1 MKLSRKFVHMCLL
14 IVLALLLIP
23 LFSGFL
29 VSFFSAN
36 VSWQQAIFSV
46 FGALT
51 TIFVLIIVFGIFIT
65 YYMKL
70 EKAKDESLENTK
82 LAIDEL
88 EQQIKQNSED
98 EERFKLF
105 VLATG
110 DGIWDWNL
118 IENRFYFSSR
128 WKSMLG
134 FADDE
139 FEGSF
144 IEWQNLVHPD
154 DLGKLLMM
162 WTKCTEG
169 ETSYT
174 IEYRIKNKSG
184 QYIWVKSR
192 TIALIDSN
200 GDVYRLA
207 GAHTDITDKK
217 DAELKLFNH
226 QKNLEFEIQER
237 TSDLE
242 KANERLKELA
252 SIDGLTGLNNR
263 RAFDEAIK
271 REWNRCKREHKY
283 FSLIMLDIDY
293 FKMYNDTFGHL
304 EGDIVLK
311 RLSGALT
318 ATVRRATD
326 IVARYGGE
334 EFVVILPDTN
344 EKRVLDAAHKIQK
357 YVDGLN
363 IPAVKESV
371 HKNVTFSMGL
381 GTAMPGDNND
391 WQSTL
396 KQVDQALY
404 QAKKSGRNKIIV
416 SPLNV
421 VSLKKPN
428 IC

>member
-1 MKLSRKFVHMCLL
+1 MCL
-14 IVLALLLIP
+14 IAALALLLIP
-23 LFSGFL
+23 VFSDFL
-29 VSFFSAN
+29 ISFFSAEH
-36 VSWQQAIFSV
+36 SWQQPVFSLFEGLTAI
-46 FGALT
+46 
-51 TIFVLIIVFGIFIT
+51 TILIVVIGIFIA
-65 YYMKL
+65 YYLKL
-70 EKAKDESLENTK
+70 EQNNEEPLQNTQ
-82 LAIDEL
+82 LAISEL
-88 EQQIKQNSED
+88 EQQLKQNTED
-98 EERFKLF
+98 EERFRLF

-118 IENRFYFSSR
+118 ADNKFYFSSR

-134 FADDE
+134 FSDDE

-144 IEWQNLVHPD
+144 VEWQNLVHPD
-154 DLGKLLMM
+154 DLGKLLIM
-162 WTKCTEG
+162 WSKCTEG

-192 TIALIDSN
+192 TIALIDN
-200 GDVYRLA
+200 YGDVYRLA
-207 GAHTDITDKK
+207 GAHTDITDRKE
-217 DAELKLFNH
+217 AELKLLNH
-226 QKNLEFEIQER
+226 QKNLESEINER
-237 TSDLE
+237 TRDLE
-242 KANERLKELA
+242 LANKRLRELA

-293 FKMYNDTFGHL
+293 FKKYNDTFGHL

-311 RLSGALT
+311 RLSRALT

-344 EKRVLDAAHKIQK
+344 ESSALDAAHKIQK
-357 YVDGLN
+357 HVDDLN
-363 IPAVKESV
+363 IPAAKESAY
-371 HKNVTFSMGL
+371 KNVTFSMGV
-381 GTAMPGDNND
+381 GTIMPGDNND
-391 WQSTL
+391 WESSL
-396 KQVDQALY
+396 EQVDQALY
-404 QAKKSGRNKIIV
+404 QAKEGGRNKIIV

-421 VSLKKPN
+421 VSLKKTN
-428 IC
+428 NR